1 MEIFFE
7 TRRLTKYFESLVAVN
22 KVDFKLKK
30 GEIVGLIGPNGAGK
44 STFLNIIA
52 GLLKAD
58 SGRVIFKNREIT
70 NRKAHEICRIG
81 IVKTSQIVKP
91 FTNLKVIE
99 NVYLASIYG
108 AKRDKKYA
116 LKKAYELL
124 EFFNLD
130 SKKNYYAFQLNIQ
143 QRRRLEFA
151 RALATEPKIILLDEC
166 MAGLLPGE
174 MDEMINIIKEI
185 NKQGITVVIVEHN
198 IKAVLSVAKRV
209 VVLNY
214 GEKIADGPSEEVL
227 NNPAVQEAYLGKNN
241 I

>member
-174 MDEMINIIKEI
+174 MDEMISIIKEI

-227 NNPAVQEAYLGKNN
+227 NNTAVQEAYLGKNN

>member
-174 MDEMINIIKEI
+174 MDEMISIIKEI